1 MLLHCSCRN
10 GTGTS
15 CWCRSS
21 EHARGCC
28 SCNCRPQ
35 QQTVRTQ
42 SATKKSGSTQQ
53 ATSWHPCST
62 KRKSHRWSGHACRCR
77 RHLLYGNA
85 SVREERLQ
93 HLNTIFF
100 GDSGRAPC
108 GCCTERCLSE
118 VMVMMMRTCHS
129 TSCFCLF
136 TDWKAASCS
145 KPARRKY
152 LPVQMGLPVNEHLRA
167 LAVTAAVTDKRFL
180 AGSTQPPSGPCPSP
194 QEVCLRPP
202 LANDADDSSQRL
214 YWLLLPC
221 PALKASLS
229 PLPRPHPLPWCK
241 LQRPS
246 LPTTKYSTHLSS
258 ALTRHS
264 YR

>member
-53 ATSWHPCST
+53 ATSWHPCGT
-62 KRKSHRWSGHACRCR
+62 KRRNHRWSGHACRCL
-77 RHLLYGNA
+77 RHLHYGNA

-108 GCCTERCLSE
+108 GCCTEWRLSE
-118 VMVMMMRTCHS
+118 VIVMMMMTCHAWNVGS
-129 TSCFCLF
+129 VQSSLVSCFNAC
-136 TDWKAASCS
+136 CS
-145 KPARRKY
+145 SIKRRFIRR
-152 LPVQMGLPVNEHLRA
+152 PSVIGHV
-167 LAVTAAVTDKRFL
+167 V
-180 AGSTQPPSGPCPSP
+180 GSTCLL
-194 QEVCLRPP
+194 QEGTWVHHGMGVTSSDCLRRSH
-202 LANDADDSSQRL
+202 NCR
-214 YWLLLPC
+214 
-221 PALKASLS
+221 S
-229 PLPRPHPLPWCK
+229 PGG
-241 LQRPS
+241 
-246 LPTTKYSTHLSS
+246 
-258 ALTRHS
+258 
-264 YR
+264 